1 MKTTKS
7 PSQVK
12 EMARTT
18 TTATNTSTDAP
29 DDHEDDVEVGGPP
42 SSIASDAPARRDW
55 QSSRDEYNRKVP
67 PEDAPTRTRGFG
79 LAEFQGELSSSAT
92 DEKEEERPCSEGVG
106 GVVNPVYQAMG
117 QSSLGLLTK
126 LGLMQALSMA
136 CRRVNRTRLCRL
148 ICVTGNNDFCGPQS
162 SVLWLSRVSCRV
174 PK

>member
-1 MKTTKS
+1 
-7 PSQVK
+7 
-12 EMARTT
+12 MARTT

-42 SSIASDAPARRDW
+42 SSIASDVPARRDW
-55 QSSRDEYNRKVP
+55 QSSRDKYNRKLAGDTASAMPPSSAVP

-79 LAEFQGELSSSAT
+79 LAEFQDKLSSSAT

-136 CRRVNRTRLCRL
+136 CRRVNRTRLRRL
-148 ICVTGNNDFCGPQS
+148 LD
-162 SVLWLSRVSCRV
+162 
-174 PK
+174 